1 MTDKSVEENGN
12 GAEAPEL
19 AAVLTLDEL
28 DDAFDRLEYLVEY
41 AKKKVKFQGKP
52 MVEWKRYFKVPIP
65 EGAGLPEIDAVLR
78 ELASK
83 YHRAS
88 TMKHNAECAA
98 MATTYR
104 ADKTLRERV
113 ADLRKPSTYVDK
125 GRQKT
130 SVMPLAEAER
140 KASREKKIVDAQSAA
155 MVADMCVKMWE
166 EILRSL
172 SFTASMAKSIQ
183 MGQMSEN
190 KMLGVKGNIP

>member
-1 MTDKSVEENGN
+1 MTDKAKDDN

-19 AAVLTLDEL
+19 AAALTLDEL

-41 AKKKVKFQGKP
+41 AKKKVTFQGKP
-52 MVEWKRYFKVPIP
+52 MMEWKRYFKVAIP

-104 ADKTLRERV
+104 ADRMLREKV
-113 ADLRKPSTYVDK
+113 ADLRQPTSYVDK
-125 GRQKT
+125 GRKKT
-130 SVMPLAEAER
+130 QVMPLAEAER
-140 KASREKKIVDAQSAA
+140 KANREKNIVESQSAA

-172 SFTASMAKSIQ
+172 SFTAQMARSIQ